1 MKLEFFDGSS
11 WYSVASE
18 NFVNNINVNITGDIT
33 GSGVLSNSLSAI
45 LASTIGRTGN
55 QVFNFTGSN
64 TSFNYDLTIPNSANQ
79 TMKLRMNRAN
89 TGNGAGYEFQFYAPT
104 NGVDTFTFGYNSGSQ
119 FGTVFSLANNSTVF
133 NFNSYRLSGITN
145 PINSQDATTKIYVDN
160 KIFDINTNTIGQ
172 LNINRL
178 NGYPANSSLFLNG
191 SGTWENPRQF
201 TTNASNV
208 TNASGFIVNNTN
220 PAAVAAGLIV
230 QNNGTINAEFGF
242 NNSTNEAYAWAAGT
256 ATLKFGTAS
265 VKRMDIAGNSGK
277 TSFYDP
283 SYNCYIRPASNYLDM
298 RGLNVYN
305 SITSTIIET
314 NAGGETSSIVMNGDF
329 MQFINPMDTLGFIFT
344 DEDNASMSSYVAY
357 INSSGQIVPCSKE
370 KKHSIRKKE
379 HKDYLQRLNKLNIYS
394 YGLKYQINNS
404 DSAKKRMRKQLK
416 MNELQIGVIAEEVAE
431 IFDNATNLYK
441 PLDLS
446 KKEKPAHIPSLGVNY
461 NTILCYAILAIQELT
476 RKVDILEQK
485 LKGL

>member
-1 MKLEFFDGSS
+1 MLLYNND
-11 WYSVASE
+11 AS
-18 NFVNNINVNITGDIT
+18 NKAYID
-33 GSGVLSNSLSAI
+33 SK
-45 LASTIGRTGN
+45 
-55 QVFNFTGSN
+55 VFN
-64 TSFNYDLTIPNSANQ
+64 
-79 TMKLRMNRAN
+79 
-89 TGNGAGYEFQFYAPT
+89 
-104 NGVDTFTFGYNSGSQ
+104 
-119 FGTVFSLANNSTVF
+119 
-133 NFNSYRLSGITN
+133 
-145 PINSQDATTKIYVDN
+145 
-160 KIFDINTNTIGQ
+160 INTNTSGQ
-172 LNINRL
+172 LNIDRL
-178 NGYPANSSLFLNG
+178 NGYPTNGAVFLNG
-191 SGTWENPRQF
+191 NGTWENPRQF

-208 TNASGFIVNNTN
+208 TNAGGFIVNNTN
-220 PAAVAAGLIV
+220 PAAIAAGLIV

-242 NNSTNEAYAWAAGT
+242 NNSTNEAYAWATGT
-256 ATLKFGTAS
+256 AKLKFGTS
-265 VKRMDIAGNSGK
+265 GIKRMDIAGNSGK

-314 NAGGETSSIVMNGDF
+314 NASSETSSIVMNGDF

-344 DEDNASMSSYVAY
+344 DEDNASMTSYVAY
-357 INSSGQIVPCSKE
+357 INSSGQIVPCSKD

-379 HKDYLQRLNKLNIYS
+379 LKDYLQRLNKLNIYS